1 MSAIATVL
9 AQLKEKK
16 QLAFIPFI
24 TAGYPDLETT
34 VLALS
39 TLAQTGADLIEIGFP
54 FSDPVADGPIIQAS
68 YTRAL
73 EKGIRII
80 DIFGMIQKLTSQPH
94 FDTPL
99 VGMVSYSLIF
109 RYGVPEFTFA
119 AKSAGLAG
127 LIVPDLP
134 PEEADELSQ
143 ACQSVDLDL
152 ILLVTP
158 TTTLERAK
166 KIASLSRGFL
176 YCVSIVG
183 ITGTQSAQQQTLQQ
197 YLARIRTVTELPL
210 CVGFGI
216 SQPEHIRRLH
226 GLADGAIVGSSLV
239 RCLYE
244 KGIEGLKL
252 QAQRLADATKSVSPP
267 V

>member
-1 MSAIATVL
+1 MSAIATEL
-9 AQLKEKK
+9 AKLKAKK

-24 TAGYPDLETT
+24 TAGDPDLETT
-34 VLALS
+34 VSAIT
-39 TLAQTGADLIEIGFP
+39 TLVDQGANLIEIGFP

-73 EKGIRII
+73 EKGIKIL
-80 DIFGMIQKLTSQPH
+80 DIFTRVQELTSRPDFH
-94 FDTPL
+94 TPL

-109 RYGVPEFTFA
+109 RYGVAEFTFA
-119 AKSAGLAG
+119 AKSAGFAG

-143 ACQSVDLDL
+143 ATQSAELDL

-183 ITGTQSAQQQTLQQ
+183 ITGTQSAQQQSLQQ
-197 YLARIRTVTELPL
+197 YLERIRTVTDLPL

-216 SQPEHIRRLH
+216 SQPEHIQRLQ
-226 GLADGAIVGSSLV
+226 GLAEGAIVGSSLV
-239 RCLYE
+239 RCLHE
-244 KGIEGLKL
+244 KGIEGLKQ
-252 QAQRLADATKSVSPP
+252 QAQKLAQATLPTQG
-267 V
+267 